1 MQTCFAVV
9 TTVAIDTGAVV
20 LVHHIGASTA
30 ILTWVVGTIVNI
42 YNVLRRFLLY
52 IFFRVMLHIETRSII
67 D

>member
-42 YNVLRRFLLY
+42 YNVLRRF
-52 IFFRVMLHIETRSII
+52 
-67 D
+67 